1 MGLQDS
7 SVRVWWR
14 GGGGTHMVVSGM
26 FLTRGMLVI
35 RSWKLERIH
44 IVTLVSVLCMTTLG
58 GRASTM
64 FRNPDGLLSSGLCNQ
79 RLCPWAL
86 KIIGSFSLPGQTV
99 WLCAWL

>member
-7 SVRVWWR
+7 SIRVWWR

-44 IVTLVSVLCMTTLG
+44 IVTLVSVLCMTTWEG
-58 GRASTM
+58 GLV
-64 FRNPDGLLSSGLCNQ
+64 PCSGIQMACFPLDSAIKDYVHG
-79 RLCPWAL
+79 P
-86 KIIGSFSLPGQTV
+86 
-99 WLCAWL
+99 

>member
-58 GRASTM
+58 GRASTI
-64 FRNPDGLLSSGLCNQ
+64 SGIQMACFPLDFAIKDYVHG
-79 RLCPWAL
+79 P
-86 KIIGSFSLPGQTV
+86 
-99 WLCAWL
+99 